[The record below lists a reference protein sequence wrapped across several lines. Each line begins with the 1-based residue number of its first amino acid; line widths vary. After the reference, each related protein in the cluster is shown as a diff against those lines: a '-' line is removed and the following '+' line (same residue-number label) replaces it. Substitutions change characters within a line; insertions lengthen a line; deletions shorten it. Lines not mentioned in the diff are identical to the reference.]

1 MQKDFITATPDSGG
15 IGSTTV
21 TAAAN
26 SATSTR
32 TGTATYIQATSGKTQ
47 AVSLSQAAVVITYK
61 YRIEPELISVS
72 NAQYGSVTKTV
83 LMYKERYVNGVKD
96 GEEQI
101 EYSLLDQ
108 SGSYAPVT
116 FATYTN
122 VWNGTWTIEK
132 TGNSLKVTTISG
144 GGNPFGGNNWNEI
157 DAWNQLCWDNKYR
170 FKFGSSI
177 ISNKKS
183 GVFSSAL
190 PCRQTINQN
199 MKTQQREFIFL

>member
-1 MQKDFITATPDSGG
+1 VSVTGTGFSGSG
-15 IGSTTV
+15 TTV

-32 TGTATYIQATSGKTQ
+32 TGTATYTQATSGKTQ

-61 YRIEPELISVS
+61 YRIAPELISVS

-116 FATYTN
+116 SATYTN

-144 GGNPFGGNNWNEI
+144 GGNPFGGI
-157 DAWNQLCWDNKYR
+157 T
-170 FKFGSSI
+170 
-177 ISNKKS
+177 
-183 GVFSSAL
+183 GVRLMPGTSYAG
-190 PCRQTINQN
+190 TINTDLN
-199 MKTQQREFIFL
+199 LGRP